1 MNDTPIP
8 RRVRDMRHRLVT
20 TAITAV
26 AALGLAACG
35 SGSGESG
42 DGGGGGDAGAKAPSR
57 TEVVVHNAV
66 GGGSDIFTRQLIKI
80 MKQEGN
86 IDREWP
92 VRNIPAGDSIGAMS
106 FLKEKSGDD
115 NEIAQMTPTWLVTP
129 MTVKNANVTVA
140 DLTAIAGIAS
150 EPQVIAVK
158 AGSPYK
164 SMNDFIEA
172 AKAKPGALV
181 QTGGSGT
188 ATDALTGL
196 ALQKSTGAKWKFL
209 SFEDTGSRVTAVL
222 RGDAQIVMG
231 SAGDF
236 SEQVKAGKMEV
247 ITILGTEKL
256 SVFPDAP
263 TAEEQ
268 GIDLASLPLQFRGL
282 VGAPGM
288 SKGAVA
294 YYQNAVK
301 KTLESDAW
309 KQFAESQGLVS
320 DFRASADYRTYLD
333 QQTEV
338 LAGLLEQLG
347 LRKDQ

>member
-1 MNDTPIP
+1 
-8 RRVRDMRHRLVT
+8 MRHKLVT
-20 TAITAV
+20 TAVTAI
-26 AALGLAACG
+26 AALSLAACG
-35 SGSGESG
+35 SGSGDTGAS
-42 DGGGGGDAGAKAPSR
+42 DTAGAPSR
-57 TEVVVHNAV
+57 TEVITHNAV

-80 MKQEGN
+80 MKGEGN
-86 IDREWP
+86 IDRLWP

-106 FLKEKSGDD
+106 FLKQKSGDD

-129 MTVKNANVTVA
+129 MTVKNSNVTVA

-150 EPQVIAVK
+150 EPQVVAVK

-164 SMNDFIEA
+164 SMNDFVDA

-196 ALQKSTGAKWKFL
+196 ALQKATGAKWKFL

-222 RGDAQIVMG
+222 RGDADIVMG

-247 ITILGTEKL
+247 ITILGTKKL

-263 TAEEQ
+263 TASEQ
-268 GIDLASLPLQFRGL
+268 DIDLESLPLQFRGL
-282 VGAPGM
+282 VGAPDM
-288 SKGAVA
+288 SKGAVT

-301 KTLESDAW
+301 KTLESAAW
-309 KQFAESQGLVS
+309 KDYAESEGLVS
-320 DFRASADYRTYLD
+320 DFRGSTDYRTYLD

-338 LAGLLEQLG
+338 LGGLLEGLG
-347 LRKDQ
+347 LRKDK